1 MTDTT
6 SLRDQLTPYPDVERP
21 PYVTALCVAL
31 GALLLYLATLA
42 PTTQFWDASEY
53 STAVHA
59 LGIPHP
65 PGNPLFIL
73 LAHAWGLL
81 PLGADYAR
89 RINLLAA
96 VTSAAAAGFW
106 FLIGERWLR
115 PIVSHPGLRR
125 LTAAAGVL
133 VGATAFTV
141 WNQSV
146 ANEKVY
152 TVSVLSIALVLW
164 LAVRWADQPAATRR
178 DRDLVLIVYLLALT
192 ATNHLM
198 SLLAAPAVLV
208 YVLATDP
215 RALLRP
221 RVLVAAALLAA
232 VATSVNL
239 FMPIRA
245 HFDPYLNQGEPTTW
259 PALHAV
265 LTREQFAKP
274 SVFDNPMYPPGG
286 DNPGHGLVLF
296 GQQLL
301 NYVQYFTWQFGRDWP
316 DAVQRMLAVV
326 FAALGFAGARKHW
339 RAEPR
344 AALAM
349 TTLVAT
355 LTVALVF
362 YLNFK
367 WGFSQRFVGPGLEH
381 EVRERDYFFIA
392 SFAAWGICVG
402 MGLAAVMEWLQ
413 RGLGPGQ
420 PRGARRWALGAPVLL
435 VALVPLI
442 GNRLTAS
449 RAGETMARDY
459 ARDVLQ
465 SVDPYALVITAGDND
480 TFPLWYAQ
488 EVEGVRRDVS
498 VLVLSLANTD
508 WYLRQLQRRAPATFD
523 AQSAP
528 ALYGSRTWARPATP
542 WMRRHYL
549 PESRDTLPPYA
560 LLAQPARGYLGPIDV
575 TLDPRALKRGYLE
588 RADLAVLQIIK
599 DRLGERPIYFSAST
613 GSYADQLG
621 LSPYLV
627 GEGLVR
633 RVVPRPLVPSDTVY
647 LVEGRGFV
655 NIPRTRALAFDVYR
669 GGETAARP
677 RPRGWV
683 DVPSQ
688 NSLFG
693 YVFVYD
699 TIAAALREREPAV
712 AARAVALRDAI
723 LANTTYALPA
733 ERRAAGN

>member
-1 MTDTT
+1 MT
-6 SLRDQLTPYPDVERP
+6 SMRDQLTPYCDAERP
-21 PYVTALCVAL
+21 PYVPALVVAL
-31 GALLLYLATLA
+31 GALILYVVTLA

-53 STAVHA
+53 ITAVHA

-81 PLGADYAR
+81 PLGADYAQ

-96 VTSAAAAGFW
+96 ATSAAAAGFW
-106 FLIGERWLR
+106 FLIAERWLR
-115 PIVSHPGLRR
+115 PIVSPIWPRR
-125 LTAAAGVL
+125 LTAAAGVM
-133 VGATAFTV
+133 VSATAFTV

-146 ANEKVY
+146 VNEKVY

-164 LAVRWADQPAATRR
+164 LAVRWADQPAAARR
-178 DRDLVLIVYLLALT
+178 DRQLVLIVYLLALT

-198 SLLAAPAVLV
+198 GVLAAPAVLV

-221 RVLVAAALLAA
+221 RFLIAAALVAA
-232 VATSVNL
+232 VGTSVDL

-245 HFDPYLNQGEPTTW
+245 HFDPYLNEGEPTTW
-259 PALHAV
+259 QALQAV
-265 LTREQFAKP
+265 LARTQFGKP
-274 SVFDNPMYPPGG
+274 SVFANPMYLPGP
-286 DNPGHGLVLF
+286 DNPGHTLVLY

-301 NYVQYFTWQFGRDWP
+301 NYVQYFTWQFGHDW
-316 DAVQRMLAVV
+316 DAAGQRFLAVA
-326 FAALGFAGARKHW
+326 FAALGLAGARRQW
-339 RAEPR
+339 RAERR

-349 TTLVAT
+349 TTLMIT

-367 WGFSQRFVGPGLEH
+367 WGFSQPYNAPGLEH

-392 SFAAWGICVG
+392 SFAVWGIWVG
-402 MGLAAVMEWLQ
+402 MGLAALMEWLQ
-413 RGLGPGQ
+413 NGLSARE
-420 PRGARRWALGAPVLL
+420 PRAARRWAVCTPVLL
-435 VALVPLI
+435 VALVPLL

-465 SVDPYALVITAGDND
+465 SLDPYALVVTAGDND

-488 EVEGVRRDVS
+488 EVEGVRRDVN

-508 WYLRQLQRRAPATFD
+508 WYLRQLQRRAPPTFEPR
-523 AQSAP
+523 SAP
-528 ALYGSRTWARPATP
+528 AMFGDRSWPRPTTP
-542 WMRRHYL
+542 WMNRYYL
-549 PESRDTLPPYA
+549 REPADTLPPYTP
-560 LLAQPARGYLGPIDV
+560 LAQPITGYLGPIEV
-575 TLDPRALKRGYLE
+575 TVDPRALGRPYLE
-588 RADLAVLQIIK
+588 RSDLAVLQIIK
-599 DRLGERPIYFSAST
+599 DRLGKRPIYFSTST
-613 GSYADQLG
+613 GNYADQLG
-621 LSPYLV
+621 FSPYLV

-633 RVVPRPLVPSDTVY
+633 RMVPQPLTPSDTVR
-647 LVEGRGFV
+647 LLPGRGFV
-655 NIPRTRALAFDVYR
+655 NIPRTRALVFGLYS

-693 YVFVYD
+693 YAFVYD
-699 TIAAALREREPAV
+699 TIAAVLRDREPAL
-712 AARAVALRDAI
+712 AARAGELRDAI

>member
-1 MTDTT
+1 MT
-6 SLRDQLTPYPDVERP
+6 RMPDQLPRSPGGERP
-21 PYVTALCVAL
+21 PYPLALLVTL
-31 GALLLYLATLA
+31 GALLLYVATLA
-42 PTTQFWDASEY
+42 PTTQFWDAPEY
-53 STAVHA
+53 ITAAHA

-65 PGNPLFIL
+65 PGSPLFVI

-89 RINLLAA
+89 RINLFAA
-96 VTSAAAAGFW
+96 GTSAAAAGLW
-106 FLIGERWLR
+106 FLIADRWLGAVASPR
-115 PIVSHPGLRR
+115 WARR
-125 LTAAAGVL
+125 AAAAAGAL

-146 ANEKVY
+146 VNEKVY
-152 TVSVLSIALVLW
+152 TVSVLTIALVLW
-164 LAVRWADQPAATRR
+164 LVIRWADQPADARR
-178 DRDLVLIVYLLALT
+178 DRYLVLIVYLLALT

-198 SLLAAPAVLV
+198 GVLAAPAVLA

-215 RALLRP
+215 RALTRP
-221 RVLVAAALLAA
+221 RFLVAAALVAA
-232 VATSVNL
+232 VGTSVDL

-245 HFDPYLNQGEPTTW
+245 HFDPYLNEGEPTSW
-259 PALHAV
+259 AALHAV
-265 LTREQFAKP
+265 LTREQFGKP
-274 SVFDNPMYPPGG
+274 SIFDNPMYPAGP
-286 DNPGHGLVLF
+286 DNPGHTLVLY

-301 NYVQYFTWQFGRDWP
+301 NYVQYFTWQFGHDWLGG
-316 DAVQRMLAVV
+316 AQRALAVL
-326 FAALGFAGARKHW
+326 FATLGLAGARRHW
-339 RAEPR
+339 RADRR

-349 TTLVAT
+349 TTLVVT

-362 YLNFK
+362 YLNFR
-367 WGFSQRFVGPGLEH
+367 WGYSQVFPSPRLEH

-392 SFAAWGICVG
+392 SFAVWGIWAG
-402 MGLAAVMEWLQ
+402 MGLAAVMEWLAGSLAHQ
-413 RGLGPGQ
+413 
-420 PRGARRWALGAPVLL
+420 AVATRRWALCAPVLL

-465 SVDPYALVITAGDND
+465 SVDPYALVVTAGDND

-508 WYLRQLQRRAPATFD
+508 WYLRQLQRRAPPTFD
-523 AQSAP
+523 AGAAP
-528 ALYGSRTWARPATP
+528 ALYRGRSWPRPTRP
-542 WMRRHYL
+542 WMSRFYL
-549 PESRDTLPPYA
+549 GDFADTLPEYVP
-560 LLAQPARGYLGPIDV
+560 LPQPATARLGSIQV
-575 TLDPRALKRGYLE
+575 ALDPGVLRRPYLL
-588 RADLAVLQIIK
+588 RSDVAVLEIIK
-599 DRLGERPIYFSAST
+599 DQLGTRPVYFSTST
-613 GSYADQLG
+613 GNYADQLG

-633 RVVPRPLVPSDTVY
+633 RVVPRPVAPSDSVR

-655 NIPRTRALAFDVYR
+655 NVPRSKALAFEVYR
-669 GGETAARP
+669 GGATAARP

-683 DVPSQ
+683 DVPSE
-688 NSLFG
+688 NSLLG

-699 TIAAALREREPAV
+699 TIAAALHEQEPAL
-712 AARAVALRDAI
+712 ASRAVELRDAI
-723 LANTTYALPA
+723 LANTTYALQA
-733 ERRAAGN
+733 DRRAIRN

>member
-1 MTDTT
+1 MT
-6 SLRDQLTPYPDVERP
+6 SMRDQLTPYADAGRP
-21 PYVTALCVAL
+21 PYVAALVVAL
-31 GALLLYLATLA
+31 GALILYLATLA

-81 PLGADYAR
+81 PLGADYAQ

-96 VTSAAAAGFW
+96 ATSAAAAGFW
-106 FLIGERWLR
+106 FLIAERWLR
-115 PIVSHPGLRR
+115 PIVSPTWPRR
-125 LTAAAGVL
+125 LSAAAGVM
-133 VGATAFTV
+133 VSATTFTV

-146 ANEKVY
+146 VNEKVY

-164 LAVRWADQPAATRR
+164 LAVRWADQPAAARR
-178 DRDLVLIVYLLALT
+178 DHQLVLIVYLLALT

-198 SLLAAPAVLV
+198 GVLAAPAVLV

-215 RALLRP
+215 RALVRP
-221 RVLVAAALLAA
+221 RFLIAAALVAA
-232 VATSVNL
+232 VGTSVYL
-239 FMPIRA
+239 FLPIRA

-259 PALHAV
+259 RALKAV
-265 LTREQFAKP
+265 LTREQFGKP
-274 SVFDNPMYPPGG
+274 SVFDNPMYLPGP
-286 DNPGHGLVLF
+286 DNPGRTLVLYA
-296 GQQLL
+296 QQLL
-301 NYVQYFTWQFGRDWP
+301 NYVQYFTWQFGRDWWP
-316 DAVQRMLAVV
+316 GVQRAFAVV
-326 FAALGFAGARKHW
+326 FAALGLLGARRHW
-339 RAEPR
+339 RAERR

-349 TTLVAT
+349 TTLLLT
-355 LTVALVF
+355 LTLALVF
-362 YLNFK
+362 YLNFR
-367 WGFSQRFVGPGLEH
+367 WGFSQPYQVAGLEH

-392 SFAAWGICVG
+392 SFALWGIWVG
-402 MGLAAVMEWLQ
+402 MGLAAVMEWIEQ
-413 RGLGPGQ
+413 GLVARQ
-420 PRGARRWALGAPVLL
+420 PAVGRRWALATPVLL
-435 VALVPLI
+435 LALVPLA

-465 SVDPYALVITAGDND
+465 SADPYALVVTAGDND

-508 WYLRQLQRRAPATFD
+508 WSLRQLQRRAPVTFD
-523 AQSAP
+523 PTSAP
-528 ALYGSRTWARPATP
+528 ALYGNRNWPRPTTP
-542 WMRRHYL
+542 WMSRYYL
-549 PESRDTLPPYA
+549 REPADTLPPYA
-560 LLAQPARGYLGPIDV
+560 PLAQPITGYLGPIEV
-575 TLDPRALKRGYLE
+575 TVDPRALGRPYLE
-588 RADLAVLQIIK
+588 RSDLAVLQIIK
-599 DRLGERPIYFSAST
+599 DQLGKRPIYFSTST

-633 RVVPRPLVPSDTVY
+633 RVASAPVAPGDSIRR
-647 LVEGRGFV
+647 VEGRGFLNV
-655 NIPRTRALAFDVYR
+655 PRARALASGVYQ

-688 NSLFG
+688 NSLFA
-693 YVFVYD
+693 YVFLYD
-699 TIAAALREREPAV
+699 TIAAAVHDREPAL
-712 AARAVALRDAI
+712 AARAVELRDAI
-723 LANTTYALPA
+723 LANTTYAH
-733 ERRAAGN
+733 